1 MVVIR
6 ILDIRRF
13 LLHQPRLPRHQC
25 RHRHRR
31 HRRHRHRHHITQ
43 ITISRRIVVTDSW
56 KLPHGPKNVP
66 LPSSVGFRDTSKNIV
81 QCSATT

>member
-1 MVVIR
+1 
-6 ILDIRRF
+6 
-13 LLHQPRLPRHQC
+13 
-25 RHRHRR
+25 
-31 HRRHRHRHHITQ
+31 
-43 ITISRRIVVTDSW
+43 VTDSW